1 MYNISLHKLSK
12 KLFAATLTE
21 QNDINA
27 FWLHFISW
35 HIVRSVKGGKAVKN
49 LSELER
55 DENCRVER
63 LSLAGDMTRRLM
75 DLGFTKGAK
84 VTCVLCGSGIK
95 AYLVRGAVIAL
106 RNEDSDKVQVSEIN

>member
-1 MYNISLHKLSK
+1 M
-12 KLFAATLTE
+12 
-21 QNDINA
+21 
-27 FWLHFISW
+27 
-35 HIVRSVKGGKAVKN
+35 KGGIALSC

-63 LSLAGDMTRRLM
+63 LSLAGDMRRRLM
-75 DLGFTKGAK
+75 DLGFTEGAK

-106 RNEDSDKVQVSEIN
+106 RNEDSGKVQVSKIKVK